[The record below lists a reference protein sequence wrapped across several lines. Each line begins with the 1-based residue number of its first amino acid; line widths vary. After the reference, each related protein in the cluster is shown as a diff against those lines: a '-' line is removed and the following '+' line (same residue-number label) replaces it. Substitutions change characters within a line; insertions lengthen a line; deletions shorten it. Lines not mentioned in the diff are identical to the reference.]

1 MIKSIWLIFTFCWFS
16 QHSLIDASISIYFC
30 HRMTAMLLHLYQH
43 IIIMFM
49 TMSQQYL
56 SVYHHHHHHH
66 FNFLTLHI
74 LRVLRQSGWA
84 IKGPFSFS
92 SPIIATNPPT
102 NPAEVT
108 FFIIN
113 AFICWNFSGIL
124 MLLLFHYIIYEL
136 NVWICCKRAS
146 AWNIK
151 GFPLNFVQI
160 WEILSGENDKEI
172 LPGEEWEISVLRG
185 YEW

>member
-1 MIKSIWLIFTFCWFS
+1 MFNIHILLIKSTF
-16 QHSLIDASISIYFC
+16 IIIYFC

-43 IIIMFM
+43 IIIIFM

-56 SVYHHHHHHH
+56 SAYHHHHRH

-92 SPIIATNPPT
+92 SPIMATNPPT

-108 FFIIN
+108 FFYHHLC
-113 AFICWNFSGIL
+113 FH
-124 MLLLFHYIIYEL
+124 LLTFFWYSHVAVIHHIIYEL
-136 NVWICCKRAS
+136 NV
-146 AWNIK
+146 
-151 GFPLNFVQI
+151 
-160 WEILSGENDKEI
+160 
-172 LPGEEWEISVLRG
+172 
-185 YEW
+185 